1 MKKSLIITTI
11 GGFVSRFEMDDVHIM
26 QQLGF
31 EVHYASNFE
40 NRIYEFDKKEYIDNG
55 IRLHQVEID
64 KNPYNIVALNRSLK
78 DIIRIIK
85 EEKIE
90 LIHCHTPV
98 GGVLG
103 RLAGKRTGC
112 KVIYT
117 AHGFHFYTGAPV
129 KNWLIYYPVEKALAR
144 YTDCLITI
152 NHADF
157 EMAKKMHVK
166 DYARIPGVGIDLKKF
181 APREGYKRDDNCF
194 RIVSVGELNRNKN
207 HRVVIKA
214 IKQLNDKNIQ
224 YYIYGKGKAK
234 AELEN
239 MITENQL
246 ENQVHLC
253 GYVNDTREVL
263 KDADCFVFPSV
274 REGLGMAA
282 LEAMACGVP
291 LIVGDNRGT
300 REYVN
305 HGDNAFA
312 CDPDDIDSFAYYIKK
327 IKDNPDLAEIM
338 VEKGIK
344 KVQWFSKERAN
355 LIMNQVY
362 REIGL

>member
-103 RLAGKRTGC
+103 RLAGKKTGC

-129 KNWLIYYPVEKALAR
+129 KNWLIYYPVEKVLAK
-144 YTDCLITI
+144 YTDCLIAI
-152 NHADF
+152 NQADF

-166 DYARIPGVGIDLKKF
+166 DYARIPGVGIDLRKF
-181 APREGYKRDDNCF
+181 TPREGYKRDDNCF

-312 CDPDDIDSFAYYIKK
+312 CDPDDTDSFAYYIKK
-327 IKDNPDLAEIM
+327 IKDNPDLTEIM

-344 KVQWFSKERAN
+344 KVQWFSKERTN

>member
-1 MKKSLIITTI
+1 M
-11 GGFVSRFEMDDVHIM
+11 
-26 QQLGF
+26 
-31 EVHYASNFE
+31 
-40 NRIYEFDKKEYIDNG
+40 
-55 IRLHQVEID
+55 
-64 KNPYNIVALNRSLK
+64 
-78 DIIRIIK
+78 
-85 EEKIE
+85 
-90 LIHCHTPV
+90 
-98 GGVLG
+98 
-103 RLAGKRTGC
+103 
-112 KVIYT
+112 
-117 AHGFHFYTGAPV
+117 
-129 KNWLIYYPVEKALAR
+129 
-144 YTDCLITI
+144 
-152 NHADF
+152 
-157 EMAKKMHVK
+157 
-166 DYARIPGVGIDLKKF
+166 
-181 APREGYKRDDNCF
+181 
-194 RIVSVGELNRNKN
+194 
-207 HRVVIKA
+207 
-214 IKQLNDKNIQ
+214 NDKNIQ